1 MNQPVRF
8 NIVNEGTFETLMRQE
23 VKILCKYE
31 LCQQTMPGI
40 LFIKN
45 GWTKTNER
53 VISKHELHT
62 RLRIIMAAAK
72 N

>member
-8 NIVNEGTFETLMRQE
+8 TIVNQGTFETLIGQE
-23 VKILCKYE
+23 VKILCKY
-31 LCQQTMPGI
+31 QQTMPDI

-45 GWTKTNER
+45 GWTTTDKR

-62 RLRIIMAAAK
+62 RLRTIMAGAK